1 MGPHGHREILILLS
15 TWSSLVPI
23 MLKEFNCGT
32 SVCSCLHYNVVRIHC
47 GYACMHN
54 MPVHLQTH
62 FCNDGKQ
69 TPLLFGLP
77 LLQGPWLFHCWLC
90 GLILATMSGRHD
102 KPISQTKGLSP
113 GESWVFGTKPE
124 AHSVAQCPGIPIT
137 WTAWVHV
144 LHSWTLQEVAWW
156 AFFSISSSSPLSSC
170 FLPPFLPNFSS

>member
-69 TPLLFGLP
+69 TPLLQSVQNFTVYRRAVLYQLLFLLFQWPWVTDWHYLVLNLP
-77 LLQGPWLFHCWLC
+77 IFFVYKCFPTILL
-90 GLILATMSGRHD
+90 MSHNSRHKCEWED
-102 KPISQTKGLSP
+102 RVLVFTKLP
-113 GESWVFGTKPE
+113 F
-124 AHSVAQCPGIPIT
+124 
-137 WTAWVHV
+137 
-144 LHSWTLQEVAWW
+144 WW
-156 AFFSISSSSPLSSC
+156 Q
-170 FLPPFLPNFSS
+170 